1 MDSLFFIFVI
11 GLVGTILLVDGIQ
24 NVLVV
29 EQVKQLVSGSKKKKG

>member
-11 GLVGTILLVDGIQ
+11 GLVGAILLVDGVQ

-29 EQVKQLVSGSKKKKG
+29 EQVKQLVGGSKTKKG